1 MESGE
6 RSKWRKLDNAA
17 LLFSASSNATDPRV
31 FRFYCEL
38 NEEIKHEAL
47 QLALGRTT
55 EVYPIFLSV
64 MRKGLFWHYLEESN
78 LRPLVR
84 VEYKDPCSMLYVRD
98 KKSLL
103 FEVTYYKNR
112 INFEVFHALT
122 DGSGATEFLR
132 ELVKQYLLIRYEADK
147 LPDIALIDK
156 NITVQDQ
163 ENDGFTK
170 YYSKESE
177 VEKKK
182 KPRAFQIRKTGRGQ
196 GKLQV
201 SEHVLSVK
209 NLLEKARG
217 YNVSITVL
225 LVATLLCAIQKEM
238 TKLQEKRP
246 IILMVPV
253 NLRKLFP
260 SDSMLNFFGW
270 IEPGFLFENESFTFE
285 EVLYRVDKQ
294 FKEDLTKEK
303 MGIHINSLTGLE
315 KHPILKFF
323 PLEIKNIGISSGA
336 KYSEKNVTAVL
347 SNMSAVVMPEEYQ
360 KYIYRFGVYTST
372 PKVELCVCSYG
383 DILSFGF
390 TSRFNSVNIQRNFY
404 QILENEGVES
414 KEVEPSYPQSDTPK
428 LGGIKIFRLFTFL
441 CIVAAVIVAATN
453 VIFTPDSLWSLIAIG
468 GIVSSFCTISIGYY
482 KRNNLM
488 KNAMWQL
495 ILITCGCVVWDALM
509 GWNGWSIDYV
519 FPAVGVATLVTM
531 LVMAKIQEHSAKE
544 YMIYLVMASMYSFM
558 IPFILLL
565 TGAIQV
571 VYPSVISVGIGFL
584 MIIGLM
590 IFRWKAFKEEI
601 AKKFH
606 V

>member
-1 MESGE
+1 MELSE
-6 RSKWRKLDNAA
+6 RSKWRRLDNAA
-17 LLFSASSNATDPRV
+17 LLFSAASSATDPRV

-38 NEEIKHEAL
+38 NEEIRREIL
-47 QLALGRTT
+47 QIALGRTT

-78 LRPLVR
+78 LRPLVKE
-84 VEYKDPCSMLYVRD
+84 EYKDPCSMLYVRD

-132 ELVKQYLLIRYEADK
+132 ELVKQYLLIRYETK
-147 LPDIALIDK
+147 HLQDIALINK

-170 YYSKESE
+170 YYSKDADQ
-177 VEKKK
+177 EKKR
-182 KPRAFQIRKTGRGQ
+182 KPRAFQIRKTGRAR

-201 SEHVLSVK
+201 SEHILSVQ
-209 NLLEKARG
+209 NLLEKAREYG
-217 YNVSITVL
+217 VSITVL
-225 LVATLLCAIQKEM
+225 LTTTLLCAIQKEM

-270 IEPGFLFENESFTFE
+270 IEPGFLFGSEDFTFE
-285 EVLYRVDKQ
+285 EVLHQVDKQ
-294 FKEDLTKEK
+294 FREDLTREK
-303 MGIHINSLTGLE
+303 MGVHINNLTGLE

-323 PLEIKNIGISSGA
+323 PLEIKNIGISRGA
-336 KYSEKNVTAVL
+336 KYSEKNVTAIL
-347 SNMSAVVMPEEYQ
+347 SNMGEVAMPQEYQ

-372 PKVELCVCSYG
+372 PKVELCICSFG
-383 DILSFGF
+383 DVLSCGF

-404 QILENEGVES
+404 EILENTGIHA
-414 KEVEPSYPQSDTPK
+414 KEVASSYPQSDTPK
-428 LGGIKIFRLFTFL
+428 LGGLRIFRWFTFL
-441 CIVAAVIVAATN
+441 CIVAAVIVTAVN
-453 VIFTPDSLWSLIAIG
+453 VIFTPESFWSLIAIG
-468 GIVSSFCTISIGYY
+468 GIASSFCAISMGYY

-495 ILITCGCVVWDALM
+495 ILITCGCTIWDALM
-509 GWNGWSIDYV
+509 GWHGWSIDYV
-519 FPAVGVATLVTM
+519 FPAMSVATLSTM
-531 LVMAKIQEHSAKE
+531 LVIAKIQEHSAKE
-544 YMIYLVMASMYSFM
+544 YMIYLLMASMYSFT
-558 IPFILLL
+558 IPLILML
-565 TGAIQV
+565 TGAVLV

-590 IFRWKAFKEEI
+590 IFRWKAFKEEM